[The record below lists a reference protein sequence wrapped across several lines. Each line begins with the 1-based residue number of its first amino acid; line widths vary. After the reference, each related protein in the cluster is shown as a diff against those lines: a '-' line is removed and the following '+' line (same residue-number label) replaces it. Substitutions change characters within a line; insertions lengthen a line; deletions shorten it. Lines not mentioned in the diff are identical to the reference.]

1 MWRMKGRKTLLC
13 STVYLYS
20 ISFKKGFVLVKT
32 PVVVFSLQYEDSN
45 LFEMYT
51 YNRCNTIV
59 CIHYFKS
66 HSQKMTYDV
75 ISRTPFL
82 AARWHHLWPMPTPK
96 KGVRDIPTPIWV
108 YDICHFSDSAHD
120 TFISFILWYFHA
132 FEKFC
137 LLTVYVELSAYQ
149 GVQRVLYNDDWSGHR
164 PGLRDYIT
172 RACNSNWLWSGMKC
186 TMHGWSRRGGFRLFE
201 IITWQQTVIGPR
213 CIYASIDMVVQ
224 NYEINRYKS
233 WHP

>member
-1 MWRMKGRKTLLC
+1 MQCHVCGSQFVSASALSKHRQQHEKTWKCGICDQRFSRKDRMDCHVAGHSSIKLYHFWLL
-13 STVYLYS
+13 
-20 ISFKKGFVLVKT
+20 G
-32 PVVVFSLQYEDSN
+32 D
-45 LFEMYT
+45 
-51 YNRCNTIV
+51 TIYGL
-59 CIHYFKS
+59 CQH
-66 HSQKMTYDV
+66 QKRAYV
-75 ISRTPFL
+75 ISQHPFESML
-82 AARWHHLWPMPTPK
+82 
-96 KGVRDIPTPIWV
+96 
-108 YDICHFSDSAHD
+108 YDFSDSAHD

-224 NYEINRYKS
+224 NYEINRYKI